1 MATASACLVTGYVR
15 LNLGNRSHNRYAELG
30 GRLTALHR
38 PTVAFLDGLPCPA
51 DVTVVP
57 AALESCWLW
66 PHARNAATPY
76 GNPQKD
82 TAAYHAVQHQKTA
95 WLAEASSHTEASTLV
110 WIDYGILHVPGV
122 TLEVIGQFLAR
133 AGAAPRN
140 RITLPSIWP
149 LSLDVSV
156 DSSRPCWFVA
166 GGVVIVPRHM
176 AHTWHVMVEDE
187 ALTHLRKTGQVTWEV
202 NTWARV
208 IQQHPTMFAVYP
220 ADHNA
225 TLFTGLP

>member
-1 MATASACLVTGYVR
+1 MATAPACLVTGYVR
-15 LNLGNRSHNRYAELG
+15 LDLANRCHDRYADLG
-30 GRLTALHR
+30 RQLTALHR
-38 PTVAFLDGLPCPA
+38 PTVAFLDGLEADSEATVLPA
-51 DVTVVP
+51 SLDR
-57 AALESCWLW
+57 CWLW
-66 PHARNAATPY
+66 QHARNARTPP
-76 GNPQKD
+76 GNPAKD
-82 TAAYHAVQHQKTA
+82 TAAYHSVQHQKSA
-95 WLAEASSHTEASTLV
+95 WLAEASNRTDAQVLV

-122 TLEVIGQFLAR
+122 TLQLIGQFLQR
-133 AGAAPRN
+133 AGTAS

-149 LSLDVSV
+149 LAVDTPV

-208 IQQHPTMFAVYP
+208 IQQHPSMFAVYS

-225 TLFTGLP
+225 TLFSGFA